1 MSCDNTIEIA
11 KGADLAVKITLNDE
25 TGAPIDA
32 TLLSKLIV
40 SVNHSNG
47 TQIAKFSMNVPATGY
62 EPIDMTNAA
71 VGEILIKLLSVH
83 TNAATPGKLVYEV
96 HGQYTAGSIS
106 DDGVLDIIR
115 TNVYLCTIIKS
126 VTGTVTLP

>member
-1 MSCDNTIEIA
+1 MSCENTIEIA

-32 TLLSKLIV
+32 TLLSKLIIVV
-40 SVNHSNG
+40 SHVNG
-47 TQIAKFSMNVPATGY
+47 TLVAKFSMNMPAIGY
-62 EPIDMTNAA
+62 ELIDMSNASA
-71 VGEILIKLLSVH
+71 GEVLIKLLSTH
-83 TNAATPGKLVYEV
+83 TNVAPEGKLVYEA

-115 TNVYLCTIIKS
+115 TNVYLCTIVKS

>member
-1 MSCDNTIEIA
+1 MSCENTIEIA
-11 KGADLAVKITLNDE
+11 KGADLSVKITLNDE

-40 SVNHSNG
+40 SVKHTNG

-62 EPIDMTNAA
+62 EPIDMSNASA
-71 VGEILIKLLSVH
+71 GEVLIKLLSTH
-83 TNAATPGKLVYEV
+83 TNAAPEGKLVYEV

-115 TNVYLCTIIKS
+115 TNIYLCTIIKS
-126 VTGTVTLP
+126 ATGTLTLP

>member
-1 MSCDNTIEIA
+1 MNCENTIEIA

-32 TLLSKLIV
+32 SLLSKLIV
-40 SVNHSNG
+40 SVNHANGSN
-47 TQIAKFSMNVPATGY
+47 IANFSMNVPAPSY

-71 VGEILIKLLSVH
+71 TGEILIKLLSSH
-83 TNAATPGKLVYEV
+83 TNASPEGKLYYEV

-126 VTGTVTLP
+126 VTGATTLP

>member
-1 MSCDNTIEIA
+1 MSCDNIIEIA

-25 TGAPIDA
+25 NGDPIDA

-62 EPIDMTNAA
+62 EPIDMANAA

-83 TNAATPGKLVYEV
+83 TNAAPEGKLVYEV